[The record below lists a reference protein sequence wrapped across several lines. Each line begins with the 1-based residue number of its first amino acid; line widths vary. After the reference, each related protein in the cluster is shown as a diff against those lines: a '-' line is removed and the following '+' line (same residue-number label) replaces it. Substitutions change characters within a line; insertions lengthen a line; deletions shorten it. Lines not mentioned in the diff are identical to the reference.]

1 MLTLTS
7 WEIVVRPLRTDSL
20 QPSDWEYA
28 PFGLELGFRTDWQ
41 QARRAAWWL
50 LDEKA
55 VGGYIR
61 IRGRRIQRC
70 QGCADRP
77 YSLDR
82 KFEAPPFINS

>member
-1 MLTLTS
+1 MA
-7 WEIVVRPLRTDSL
+7 VGRKD
-20 QPSDWEYA
+20 
-28 PFGLELGFRTDWQ
+28 G
-41 QARRAAWWL
+41 RR
-50 LDEKA
+50 

-70 QGCADRP
+70 QGGADRP